1 MEDEKHLVE
10 KRTWEEFK
18 DTKLLWWV
26 NRSLHLF
33 GWAIILEV
41 DNNKEII
48 NAFPAK
54 VSFRGFSEDIE
65 ASNFVTLT
73 NYLKENL

>member
-1 MEDEKHLVE
+1 MKVEKHSIE
-10 KRTWEEFK
+10 KRNWEEFK

-54 VSFRGFSEDIE
+54 VSFRGFSQEVE
-65 ASNFVTLT
+65 SENFVTLT